1 MIAGDTSIV
10 SKDSSVTPIR
20 RQYIDIKRQHRD
32 AILFFRLGD
41 FYETFDEDAQTVAD
55 ELDVVL
61 TSRNVSKGQRI
72 PMAGVPHH
80 AAEGYIAKLIEK
92 GYKVAICEQVSRERV
107 DGLMPREVVRV
118 VTPGTVV
125 EPVLLSEKRN
135 NFLTAVVL
143 EGEQAGVAYADITTG
158 EFATTQFGGSPVEE
172 EVVRELD
179 RLAPAEILLS
189 DKGDSFVGEGEAQE
203 AEAAQRYPAFADL
216 GVPLTLYDGWRFEQG
231 NCRRALLEHFD
242 VATLAGYGCDDLSL
256 AVRAAGIIVQ
266 YLRENQPSALKQM
279 ARLAT
284 YSVDSFM
291 TLDVTTRRNL
301 ELQSTIR
308 EGRFKGSL
316 LWVLDETLTPMGGRL
331 LRRWLG
337 QPLLE
342 REALEQRLTAVDAFF
357 GDMPQRAGLR
367 DRLHNYGDLERLANR
382 VIQGIAGPREIVGL
396 NSALQQVPEVGAAVD
411 ELLEDTPVAGADEI
425 YPLNGTGL
433 TPCQDAIDLISRAIV
448 DEPPATLS
456 KGGVIREGYSE
467 ELDAIEASVAD
478 SKAWLEE
485 LEARERE
492 RTGIKSLKVDSN
504 QVFGYYIEVTNPNL
518 EKVPSDYV
526 RKQTLV
532 NSERF
537 IIPELKEHET
547 IILNAAERMQ
557 ELELDLFDD
566 VLEQLARMADHFLET
581 ARALAYL
588 DAYASL
594 AEVAAR
600 YDYVRPELSDGD
612 EIHIIGGRHPV
623 VERTLTDGLFVPN
636 DTDLMSQEGIHII
649 TGPNMS
655 GKSTYLRQVALITLL
670 AQIGSFVPAESAEI
684 GLVDRIFT
692 RVGAQDEI
700 AAGQSTFMVEM
711 VELANILNHATNRS
725 LLILDEVGR
734 GTSTYDG
741 ISIAWS
747 TVEYIHNHEHL
758 RCKTLFAT
766 HYHELT
772 ELESA
777 LPRVKN
783 YNVAVERQGDQ
794 VVFTH
799 HIVPGA
805 ADRSYGIHV
814 AQMAGLPA
822 VVIHRAKRIL
832 KDLQEASQRVPA
844 DGTKKVMEVQQ
855 LPMFAEPSPVVQEL
869 RDIDVMNMSPLEAI
883 ETLDELKKKV

>member
-1 MIAGDTSIV
+1 MSKASSI
-10 SKDSSVTPIR
+10 TPIR
-20 RQYIDIKRQHRD
+20 RQYIDIKRQYKD

-41 FYETFDEDAQTVAD
+41 FYETFDEDAQTVAN

-61 TSRNVSKGQRI
+61 TSRNVAKGQRI

-92 GYKVAICEQVSRERV
+92 GYKVAICDQVSRERV

-125 EPVLLSEKRN
+125 EPALLSEKHN
-135 NFLTAVVL
+135 NFLAAVVL
-143 EGEQAGVAYADITTG
+143 EDDQAGVAYADITTG

-179 RLAPAEILLS
+179 RLAPAEILVS
-189 DKGDSFVGEGEAQE
+189 DEGDSFVGEGEARK
-203 AEAAQRYPAFADL
+203 AESARRYPAFAGL
-216 GVPLTLYDGWRFEQG
+216 RAPLTLYDGWRFEQG

-242 VATLAGYGCDDLSL
+242 VATLAGYGCGDLPL
-256 AVRAAGIIVQ
+256 AVRAAGVIVQ
-266 YLRENQPSALKQM
+266 YLRENQPSALKQVS
-279 ARLAT
+279 RLAT
-284 YSVDSFM
+284 YSIDSFM
-291 TLDVTTRRNL
+291 TLDVNTRRNL

-342 REALEQRLTAVDAFF
+342 REALERRLTAVEVLF
-357 GDMPQRAGLR
+357 GNTFQRAALR
-367 DRLHNYGDLERLANR
+367 DLLHNYGDLERLANR
-382 VIQGIAGPREIVGL
+382 VIQGIAGPREVAGL
-396 NSALQQVPEVGAAVD
+396 KSALQQVSEVGAAVD
-411 ELLEDTPVAGADEI
+411 KLVDGITIEGADAI
-425 YPLNGTGL
+425 YPLNGKGL
-433 TPCQDAIDLISRAIV
+433 TPCQEAIDLISRAIV

-456 KGGVIREGYSE
+456 HGGVIREGYSE

-485 LEARERE
+485 LEAREQE

-518 EKVPSDYV
+518 EKVPAEYV

-537 IIPELKEHET
+537 IVPELKEHET
-547 IILNAAERMQ
+547 IILNAVERTQ
-557 ELELDLFDD
+557 ELEAELFDD
-566 VLEQLARMADHFLET
+566 ILEQLARMADQFLET
-581 ARALAYL
+581 ARALAHL
-588 DAYASL
+588 DVYASL
-594 AEVAAR
+594 AEVAAK

-612 EIHIIGGRHPV
+612 EIHIVGGRHPV
-623 VERTLTDGLFVPN
+623 VERTLVDGLFVPN
-636 DTDLMSQEGIHII
+636 DTDLSPQEGIHII

-670 AQIGSFVPAESAEI
+670 AQIGSFVPAESAQI

-700 AAGQSTFMVEM
+700 TAGQSTFMVEM
-711 VELANILNHATNRS
+711 VELANILNHATSKS

-777 LPRVKN
+777 LPRVHN

-822 VVIHRAKRIL
+822 VVIQRAKKIL
-832 KDLQEASQRVPA
+832 KDLQEAGQRVPA
-844 DGTKKVMEVQQ
+844 DGTKKVMEVRQ
-855 LPMFAEPSPVVQEL
+855 LPMFAEPNPVVQEL
-869 RDIDVMNMSPLEAI
+869 RAIDVMSMSPLEAI
-883 ETLDELKKKV
+883 EKLDELKKQV